1 MAGYHCLMPNSIIF
15 ANGLLSDAF
24 GMMPLASFFRYWAF
38 PMLFS
43 YTMYIL
49 LSELL
54 SNNIRILTQKNGGY
68 WSRNGRLVE
77 KTPIFDVF
85 RKALSDRRLHGY

>member
-1 MAGYHCLMPNSIIF
+1 MAGYLCPMPNGIIF
-15 ANGLLSDAF
+15 ANSLLSDAF
-24 GMMPLASFFRYWAF
+24 GMMPLASFFRYLAF

-54 SNNIRILTQKNGGY
+54 SNNISV
-68 WSRNGRLVE
+68 W
-77 KTPIFDVF
+77 
-85 RKALSDRRLHGY
+85 